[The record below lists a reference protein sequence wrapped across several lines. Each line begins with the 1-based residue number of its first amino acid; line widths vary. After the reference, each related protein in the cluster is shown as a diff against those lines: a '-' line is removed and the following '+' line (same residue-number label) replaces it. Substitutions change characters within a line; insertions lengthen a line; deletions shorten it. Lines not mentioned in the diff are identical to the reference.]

1 MKEIELNEKVQK
13 EIDEQEKKFN
23 MKLKKRKSKYLFSKS
38 FTSVEGMEE
47 TETRS
52 SLFIDPSGPSL
63 EQSEI
68 KKEIMIK
75 PI

>member
-38 FTSVEGMEE
+38 FTSVEMEE